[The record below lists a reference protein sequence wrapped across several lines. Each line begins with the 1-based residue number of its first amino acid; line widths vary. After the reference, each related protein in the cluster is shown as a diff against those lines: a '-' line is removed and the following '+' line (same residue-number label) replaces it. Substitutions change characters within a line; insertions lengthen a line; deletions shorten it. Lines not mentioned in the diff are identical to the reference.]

1 MIKKPGL
8 PLRHLVGKT
17 DMKRNNYLTVLMKK
31 KKQAKTRGRNAK
43 HFPKHL
49 CLECVPYSVQL
60 LN

>member
-1 MIKKPGL
+1 MIKKSEL

-31 KKQAKTRGRNAK
+31 KKAKTRGRNAK

-49 CLECVPYSVQL
+49 CLEFAPYSVQL